1 MFVLLM
7 LKTRYREIL
16 KYSPITGVE
25 QNVSRPFPWRGFL
38 IQHYKL
44 WRSEMKPE
52 YEEELRTDAVY
63 EVAKKMLIAARTAP
77 KGRGRDTTVLAVVR
91 REGIEAISEKMK
103 EMARRDDVPQFFVRD
118 AENILTSQVMLL
130 CGTKIKSLNLAYC
143 GMCGYRNC
151 EEKNKHPDHPC
162 VFNTGDL
169 GIAIGSA
176 VSVAMDNRVDNRV
189 MYTVGQAAM
198 EMGILDPEIKIA
210 YGIPLSVS
218 AKNPFF
224 DRK

>member
-1 MFVLLM
+1 
-7 LKTRYREIL
+7 
-16 KYSPITGVE
+16 
-25 QNVSRPFPWRGFL
+25 
-38 IQHYKL
+38 
-44 WRSEMKPE
+44 MKPV
-52 YEEELRTDAVY
+52 YEEELREDAVY

-77 KGRGRDTTVLAVVR
+77 KGRGRDTIVLAIVR
-91 REGIEAISEKMK
+91 RKEIEAISEKMK
-103 EMARRDDVPQFFVRD
+103 EMAKRDGVPQFFVRD
-118 AENILTSQVMLL
+118 AENILSSQVMLL
-130 CGTKIKSLNLAYC
+130 CGTKIKSMDLLYC
-143 GMCGYRNC
+143 SMCGFKNC
-151 EEKNKHPDHPC
+151 KEKNKHPDHPC

-176 VSVAMDNRVDNRV
+176 ASIAMDNRVDNRI

-198 EMGILDPEIKIA
+198 EMGMLDPEVRIA